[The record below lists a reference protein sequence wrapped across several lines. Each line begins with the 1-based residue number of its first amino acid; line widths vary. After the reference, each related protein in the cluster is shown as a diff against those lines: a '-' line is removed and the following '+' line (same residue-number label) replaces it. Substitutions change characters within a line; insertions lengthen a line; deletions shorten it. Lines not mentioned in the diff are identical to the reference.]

1 MLFETEI
8 KKLDV
13 YFEGKYLIDEEKDLE
28 LKKIL
33 REIIEERQN
42 LKQMIKEIQ
51 NDMELG
57 KIVRSYFIN
66 QGIYNKKL

>member
-1 MLFETEI
+1 MVNENEI

-13 YFEGKYLIDEEKDLE
+13 YFTGKFLIDEKKDLE
-28 LKKIL
+28 LKEIL
-33 REIIEERQN
+33 REIIEERHKF
-42 LKQMIKEIQ
+42 KQMIKETQ

-66 QGIYNKKL
+66 QGIYSKNI

>member
-1 MLFETEI
+1 MLYENEI

-33 REIIEERQN
+33 SYVIEER
-42 LKQMIKEIQ
+42 KKFKEIVKSTP
-51 NDMELG
+51 NDMDLG
-57 KIVRSYFIN
+57 KLFRSHFIN
-66 QGIYNKKL
+66 DGIYKKDL

>member
-1 MLFETEI
+1 MVNDI

-33 REIIEERQN
+33 SEVIEERQKFKEL
-42 LKQMIKEIQ
+42 LKKYP
-51 NDMELG
+51 NDGELG
-57 KIVRSYFIN
+57 KEIR
-66 QGIYNKKL
+66 KLNNTY